1 MARGIGSL
9 KTMTSRRSL
18 FLSLRARIT
27 LAMLVLAAI
36 GSSVFAFSVFIAA
49 ERLEQSVLNRHIRAE
64 FDTLAL
70 QARAAPEL
78 RSVRSALLLGF
89 VGRDNP
95 ELPHQMAALAAG
107 VHHAVLVGDKA
118 YQVYVG
124 DDHGRQIFVAYDITE
139 WEALEQP
146 VINILIAG
154 VVLGSL
160 LAIILGFWTSAQVIA
175 PVTALSD
182 RLQSLDPRQRNLRIA
197 SEFAGAEVSKIA
209 ESFDRFMERLDGFVE
224 REQLFTSA
232 AAHELRTPLAVIQGA
247 TDLLA
252 EQRDLPPAAQRATGR
267 LRRATREMRE
277 FIEALLIL
285 SREDRTDRSEQAQS
299 QIGRIVRQ
307 LAEDYSR
314 LIGDKPVELHVR
326 KLDDLRLEV
335 PPALPTIVISN
346 LLRNAIEHTDA
357 GTVELALEGR
367 TLLISDTG
375 GGIPAEQQK
384 RLFDRDFSTKP
395 VGGLGL
401 HLTKQICDRYGWRL
415 TVASTPGEGTSV
427 SVTF

>member
-1 MARGIGSL
+1 MARGIGWP
-9 KTMTSRRSL
+9 KTMAARSSL
-18 FLSLRARIT
+18 FLSLRTRIT
-27 LAMLVLAAI
+27 LAMLVLAAV
-36 GSSVFAFSVFIAA
+36 GSSIFAFSVFIAA

-70 QARAAPEL
+70 QSHTAPEL
-78 RSVRSALLLGF
+78 RTVRSALLLGF

-95 ELPHQMAALAAG
+95 ELPPQLAALPDG
-107 VHHAVLVGDKA
+107 VHHAVPVGDKA

-124 DDHGRQIFVAYDITE
+124 DDHGQQIFVAYDITE

-160 LAIILGFWTSAQVIA
+160 LAIVLGFWTSSQVIA
-175 PVTALSD
+175 PVTALSS

-197 SEFAGAEVSKIA
+197 PEFSGAEVSKIA

-252 EQRDLPPAAQRATGR
+252 EQHDLPAAAQRATAR
-267 LRRATREMRE
+267 LQRATREMRE

-285 SREDRTDRSEQAQS
+285 SREDRADGSDQAQS
-299 QIGRIVRQ
+299 EICRIVRQ
-307 LAEDYSR
+307 LAEDYAR
-314 LIGDKPVELHVR
+314 LIGDKPVELRVR
-326 KLDDLRLEV
+326 SLDDLRLDV

-357 GTVELALEGR
+357 GSIELALEGR
-367 TLLISDTG
+367 TLLITDTG
-375 GGIPAEQQK
+375 GGIPADQQM

-395 VGGLGL
+395 AGGLGL
-401 HLTKQICDRYGWRL
+401 HLTKRICDRFGWRL
-415 TVASTPGEGTSV
+415 TVASTVGEGTTV